1 MSQYPLIS
9 LRKHPFLLA
18 LRRWRRLAGR
28 EKGKRKNEGSF
39 LQFPPVLF
47 SCLRFLNSG
56 DPTISELE
64 QASYPLID
72 IAICYKDITAS
83 EEGEKW

>member
-1 MSQYPLIS
+1 MAQYPLIS

-28 EKGKRKNEGSF
+28 EKGKTKGVSSSSLLFYFRACAFSF
-39 LQFPPVLF
+39 QGTRLYR
-47 SCLRFLNSG
+47 S
-56 DPTISELE
+56 LE
-64 QASYPLID
+64 HASYPLID

>member
-9 LRKHPFLLA
+9 LRKYPFLLA
-18 LRRWRRLAGR
+18 LRRWRRLAGQ

-39 LQFPPVLF
+39 LQFYFRACAF
-47 SCLRFLNSG
+47 SIQGTRLSRS
-56 DPTISELE
+56 LE
-64 QASYPLID
+64 QASYPLRD

>member
-28 EKGKRKNEGSF
+28 EKGKTKGVSSCF
-39 LQFPPVLF
+39 IFVLALSQFRGPDYFGAWNRL
-47 SCLRFLNSG
+47 
-56 DPTISELE
+56 
-64 QASYPLID
+64 
-72 IAICYKDITAS
+72 AILL
-83 EEGEKW
+83 